1 MATWGLRR
9 KAVRDRNG
17 WFYML
22 WPSTYSAGRGY
33 RPVAGDELKVW
44 DEHSNVYAGTIQEVR
59 SFLYS
64 SHGEVKL
71 ALGGVSEHAVEYVE
85 SRPSSGWCVALRAEL
100 KAAGTESCPVE
111 GEASWKQLSS

>member
-9 KAVRDRNG
+9 KAVRDRNK

-22 WPSTYSAGRGY
+22 WPNTYTAGRGY

-44 DEHSNVYAGTIQEVR
+44 DEDDNVYTAVIQEVH

-71 ALGGVSEHAVEYVE
+71 ALGGVSEHDVEYVE
-85 SRPSSGWCVALRAEL
+85 SRPSSGWCVATRAEL
-100 KAAGTESCPVE
+100 QQAGTEVCPIE
-111 GEASWKQLSS
+111 GQQGWKELSS